1 MALKTYKSDKRA
13 KYKGT
18 KLHFDEADCQEY
30 LDWYAKYSSDTL
42 QDGNPEAVLFCRRIA
57 KTLRVL
63 LEEHP
68 DLLEERTEEQIQEAL
83 LSDKKKIEEQLQV
96 IAKKGDWKVVK

>member
-1 MALKTYKSDKRA
+1 MALKTYKSDKRG

-18 KLHFDEADCQEY
+18 KIHFDEVDCQEY
-30 LDWYAKYSSDTL
+30 LDWYAKYSSDNL

-57 KTLRVL
+57 KTIRNLIA
-63 LEEHP
+63 EHP

-83 LSDKKKIEEQLQV
+83 LKDKKKIEEQLSTM
-96 IAKKGDWKVVK
+96 KSGNDWKKVK